1 MGKYRPEK
9 LRIWTIFT
17 QSIISNIL
25 SEICGCN
32 YVRDIKDQKCQIFLW
47 DINID
52 FEIFSKWWCCWFVIS
67 FFPLFFQ
74 FILLCNS
81 FFILTFCMTF
91 EPPLVR
97 TVLVP
102 RLVHTVLFSDV
113 SSLLHSC
120 CKRATVRS
128 LSLASEKLSSLSEE
142 KASVFES

>member
-1 MGKYRPEK
+1 MVVLLVCYLLFPIVFPVHSP
-9 LRIWTIFT
+9 L
-17 QSIISNIL
+17 Q
-25 SEICGCN
+25 
-32 YVRDIKDQKCQIFLW
+32 FL
-47 DINID
+47 
-52 FEIFSKWWCCWFVIS
+52 
-67 FFPLFFQ
+67 
-74 FILLCNS
+74 
-81 FFILTFCMTF
+81 FILTFCMTF

-142 KASVFES
+142 KASVFESWDWTLDSETFDLVPWDSGPGPWDPGPGTRDPGSLDLARIQKIKFRDVFFPFLCQK